1 MELASDM
8 KTVVSEPKATLP
20 NKYSNT
26 EETLRGHAFFE
37 ASSIR
42 KIRGK
47 YYFIYIPVN
56 YLMNY
61 VMLFQM
67 HRTEFSD
74 IEVC

>member
-1 MELASDM
+1 MLF
-8 KTVVSEPKATLP
+8 
-20 NKYSNT
+20 
-26 EETLRGHAFFE
+26 LRLLLYEKFGE
-37 ASSIR
+37 SI
-42 KIRGK
+42 IS
-47 YYFIYIPVN
+47 FIPVN